1 MQLDIVTPD
10 KNLFQGEVDYVYCPG
25 AHGSFG
31 ILKNHAAIIATLK
44 AGIVRIKVAKEN
56 AVTFDQEIGKLV
68 HDTAVGTEL
77 SFAID
82 GGVVE
87 VLNNKVT
94 LLAE

>member
-31 ILKNHAAIIATLK
+31 ILKNHAPIIATLK
-44 AGIVRIKVAKEN
+44 SGNVRIKVAN
-56 AVTFDQEIGKLV
+56 ADAVRFDQEIGELV
-68 HDTAVGTEL
+68 HDTAIGTEL
-77 SFAID
+77 SFSIG

>member
-25 AHGSFG
+25 ASGSFG
-31 ILKNHAAIIATLK
+31 ILKNHASIIATLK
-44 AGIVRIKVAKEN
+44 AGEVRIKVAKED
-56 AVTFDQEIGKLV
+56 AVIFDQEIGEEV

-77 SFAID
+77 SFTIG